1 MLLKPY
7 TLQSLTTAERWDLGR
22 GRHTSMQGAPDLL
35 ATVDKIMVAVH
46 DRGLEAI
53 VEYTHEFDQVKLDKL
68 FIGKKEICAIA
79 AEITPEA
86 AVAIDTAYQT
96 IYAYHKAQLK
106 EISKIQTAT
115 GITCWRESRPVDCA
129 GLYIP
134 GGSAVLPSTFLML
147 GIPALLAGVPELVVC
162 SPPQKE
168 GTLINP
174 YLAYVATLLGIE
186 RIFTIGGVQ
195 AITAMGFGIAGI
207 PKADKI
213 FGPGNAYV
221 TAAKQLIQQRAM
233 VAIDMPAGPSE
244 VLVIADNLADPA
256 FAAADLLAQA
266 EHGPTSQVVLVSNST
281 TFLTAVNRELEKQ
294 LDRLPRSGIAAKA
307 LQNSFSLLTTD
318 IDQAIEFSNVY
329 APEHLILL
337 LEEAEKYTSKIS
349 SAGSV
354 FLGSWSP
361 ESVGDYASGTNHT
374 LPTSG
379 YARMYSG
386 LGVDSFQKQ
395 ISFQQLTAEGL
406 QYIGP
411 TVEKL
416 AEIEGLHAHG
426 MAVTIRLEKLSQLI
440 SGPTA

>member
-7 TLQSLTTAERWDLGR
+7 ILKSLTTAEKWDLGR
-22 GRHTSMQGAPDLL
+22 GRHTTVQGTPDLL
-35 ATVDKIMVAVH
+35 AAVDKIMLDVH
-46 DRGLEAI
+46 DQGHEAI
-53 VEYTHEFDQVKLDKL
+53 VKYTQKLDGVKLDKL
-68 FIGKKEICAIA
+68 SIGKAEISAIA
-79 AEITPEA
+79 AEIFPEA
-86 AVAIDTAYQT
+86 AVAINTAYQT
-96 IYAYHKAQLK
+96 IYTYHKAQLK
-106 EISKIQTAT
+106 EISKVETAA
-115 GITCWRESRPVDCA
+115 GITCWRESRPIDCA

-195 AITAMGFGIAGI
+195 AISAMGFGIAGVQ
-207 PKADKI
+207 KVDKI

-244 VLVIADNLADPA
+244 VLIIADNLADPA

-266 EHGPTSQVVLVSNST
+266 EHGPTSQVVLISDSAA
-281 TFLTAVNRELEKQ
+281 FLTAVNHELEVQ
-294 LDRLPRSGIAAKA
+294 LRHLPRAGIAAKA

-318 IDQAIEFSNVY
+318 IDEAITFSNIY

-337 LEEAEKYTSKIS
+337 LEQSEKYTSKIS

-386 LGVDSFQKQ
+386 LSVDSFQKQ

-440 SGPTA
+440 GGQIV

>member
-7 TLQSLTTAERWDLGR
+7 KLNSLTSSELWELGR
-22 GRHTSMQGAPDLL
+22 GRHTSMQGAPALIT
-35 ATVDKIMVAVH
+35 AVDKIMTTVH
-46 DRGLEAI
+46 DQGHEAI
-53 VEYTHEFDQVKLDKL
+53 VNYTREFDGVDLGSL
-68 FIGKKEICAIA
+68 FIDKAEIQAIA
-79 AEITPEA
+79 ATIEPA
-86 AVAIDTAYQT
+86 AAAAIDMAYQT
-96 IYAYHKAQLK
+96 IYTYHQAQLK
-106 EISKIQTAT
+106 DAAKINTAQ
-115 GITCWRESRPVDCA
+115 GICCWRESRPVDCA

-147 GIPALLAGVPELVVC
+147 GIPARLAGVPELVVC

-168 GTLINP
+168 GSLINC
-174 YLAYVATLLGIE
+174 YLAYVATLLNID

-195 AITAMGFGIAGI
+195 AITAMGYGLAGL

-213 FGPGNAYV
+213 YGPGNSYV

-244 VLVIADNLADPA
+244 VLVIADSHADA
-256 FAAADLLAQA
+256 DFAAADLLAQA
-266 EHGPTSQVVLVSNST
+266 EHGPNSQVVLISDSQD
-281 TFLTAVNRELEKQ
+281 FIDAVNNALIYQ
-294 LDRLPRSGIAAKA
+294 LAALPRAEIAARA
-307 LQNSFSLLTTD
+307 LSNSFSLLTD
-318 IDQAIEFSNVY
+318 NLDKAFEFSNTY

-337 LEEAEKYTSKIS
+337 ITEAEKYTSKIT

-386 LGVDSFQKQ
+386 LSVDSFQKQ
-395 ISFQQLTAEGL
+395 ISFQQLTSAGL

-416 AEIEGLHAHG
+416 AEIEGLQAHG
-426 MAVTIRLEKLSQLI
+426 MAVKIRLEKLSVLN
-440 SGPTA
+440 TNA